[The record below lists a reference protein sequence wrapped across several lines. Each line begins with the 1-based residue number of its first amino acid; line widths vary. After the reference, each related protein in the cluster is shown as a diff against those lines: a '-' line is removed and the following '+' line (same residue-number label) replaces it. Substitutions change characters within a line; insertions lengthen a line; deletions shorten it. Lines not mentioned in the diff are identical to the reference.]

1 MLLLAHTKMRLKA
14 ANPVNSFFNPVNSG
28 KNSGKKLFTAILLL
42 HIIFSITFGSMTA
55 KNIALMA
62 GGYTGEYEVSINS
75 AGNIAAE
82 LDKEKYHVYTILVNR
97 SNWFYVSP
105 EGENIEVDK
114 NDFSINVA
122 GEKIKFDA
130 AFITIH
136 GTPGEDGKMQGYLD
150 MLGIPYNN
158 CDAATSA
165 LTMNKAYTKAIV
177 NGIKGLYMA
186 GSVQVFKRDQE
197 IIGAQVQYL
206 KLPLFI
212 KPNNGGSS
220 VGMSKV
226 NAKEALPEALEKAFA
241 EDEQVLVEE
250 FVKGRE
256 FSIGIVRLDGEILV
270 LPATE
275 IISSKEFFDYEAK
288 YTPGVSHEITPAD
301 LSEAQ
306 NNRIKSIVKE
316 AYRVLNCKGMTR
328 VDFILQEG
336 TDDFYFI
343 EINTTPGQSA
353 NSLIP
358 QQVRAAGLNLGEF
371 YGKLIEEAIK
381 V

>member
-1 MLLLAHTKMRLKA
+1 
-14 ANPVNSFFNPVNSG
+14 
-28 KNSGKKLFTAILLL
+28 
-42 HIIFSITFGSMTA
+42 MTP
-55 KNIALMA
+55 KNIALLA
-62 GGYTGEYEVSINS
+62 GGYTGEYEVSIKS
-75 AGNIAAE
+75 AQNIAAE
-82 LDKEKYHVYTILVNR
+82 LDREKYNVYTILVTR
-97 SNWFYVSP
+97 QNWFYVTAD
-105 EGENIEVDK
+105 GENIAVDK
-114 NDFSINVA
+114 NDFSLTVA
-122 GEKIKFDA
+122 GEKIRFDA

-158 CDAATSA
+158 CGAATSA
-165 LTMNKAYTKAIV
+165 ITMNKAYTKAV
-177 NGIKGLYMA
+177 VKGIADLHVA
-186 GSVQVFKRDQE
+186 GSVQVFRWQKEAVENQ
-197 IIGAQVQYL
+197 IQHL

-226 NAKEALPEALEKAFA
+226 NTKEALPEALEKAFA

-250 FVKGRE
+250 FIKGRE
-256 FSIGIVRLDGEILV
+256 FSIGVVKFDEEITV

-288 YTPGVSHEITPAD
+288 YTPGVSQEITPAS
-301 LSEAQ
+301 LSSVQ
-306 NNRIKSIVKE
+306 IIRIKSIVKE

-336 TDDFYFI
+336 TDNFYFI

-358 QQVRAAGLNLGEF
+358 QQVRAVGLNLSAF
-371 YGKLIEEAIK
+371 YGRLIEEALK
-381 V
+381 